1 MSDLPPEIAQDRLGD
16 FFCPFQSTQKRGSAP
31 RRLGV
36 GIRSGICARRVCGA
50 LTGDTVGLANR
61 NRSNGTPAKMYR
73 SPSRPKTQRIAKEKL
88 GRYLQIARLD
98 DELTELVRDLVP
110 QAWHRLEHD
119 IDVEEPKVKITL
131 RLDRSV
137 AKFYRAWGNGYQARI
152 NRILATYAQARIAEF
167 LKMEKEFYE
176 YVELTLDKYN
186 DQAPEDIEQG
196 PKEGEV

>member
-1 MSDLPPEIAQDRLGD
+1 
-16 FFCPFQSTQKRGSAP
+16 
-31 RRLGV
+31 
-36 GIRSGICARRVCGA
+36 
-50 LTGDTVGLANR
+50 
-61 NRSNGTPAKMYR
+61 MYR

-152 NRILATYAQARIAEF
+152 NRILATYAQTRIADY
-167 LKMEKEFYE
+167 LRLEKDFHA
-176 YVELTLDKYN
+176 YVQLSMDKYN
-186 DQAPEDIEQG
+186 DPVPDDIEEG
-196 PKEGEV
+196 PEEGEV